1 MLLEQKPTKDNRAQE
16 IITLLQ
22 NELQKSTQIVE
33 HVRSLVKKRPK
44 EKKICDLGVVVSNAL
59 GQGLYAQ
66 AVENNVP
73 KGEFFTL
80 GDAFELEFIVLNFV
94 RNAKSAV
101 KGVANPH
108 ILVSVS
114 EAGAFWKLSV
124 ADDGPK
130 LDQQGFENLGKA
142 IQSSKPDGLG
152 FGLSICNAI
161 AESSGGHLEFERGE
175 TSGVIASLFVEKFIT
190 KEGLRDDEDNSI
202 INTVGG

>member
-73 KGEFFTL
+73 KENSL
-80 GDAFELEFIVLNFV
+80 LSEMLLNWNLSF
-94 RNAKSAV
+94 S
-101 KGVANPH
+101 
-108 ILVSVS
+108 IL
-114 EAGAFWKLSV
+114 
-124 ADDGPK
+124 
-130 LDQQGFENLGKA
+130 
-142 IQSSKPDGLG
+142 
-152 FGLSICNAI
+152 
-161 AESSGGHLEFERGE
+161 
-175 TSGVIASLFVEKFIT
+175 
-190 KEGLRDDEDNSI
+190 
-202 INTVGG
+202 